1 MRRLVMVVVVVM
13 SLVFMVSMVSMVF
26 FYVHCSVSST
36 MMSIMMESIMN
47 TMNAA
52 VVPPNM
58 TPIMTS
64 MMVVVSA
71 IMLSSMVSCL
81 LMYTL
86 MTSVLCFCQGRKDNE
101 QDKQGHQSMWLEGD
115 CLSRTGFCDKRVE
128 YLSATVVVGGSQKLA
143 NGNLWTRVGK
153 KHKGY
158 LPTIETSG
166 VKLAAKY
173 ELEAK
178 SLFLI
183 SMLF

>member
-1 MRRLVMVVVVVM
+1 MVVVVVM

-71 IMLSSMVSCL
+71 IMLSSMVSWL

-86 MTSVLCFCQGRKDNE
+86 VTSVLCFCQGRKDNE
-101 QDKQGHQSMWLEGD
+101 QDKQGHQSMWLKGD

-153 KHKGY
+153 KSIKVSCPHLKRQG
-158 LPTIETSG
+158 
-166 VKLAAKY
+166 
-173 ELEAK
+173 
-178 SLFLI
+178 
-183 SMLF
+183 

>member
-1 MRRLVMVVVVVM
+1 MVVVVVM
-13 SLVFMVSMVSMVF
+13 SLVSMVSMVSMVF

-64 MMVVVSA
+64 MMVV
-71 IMLSSMVSCL
+71 LSSMVSCL

-86 MTSVLCFCQGRKDNE
+86 VTSVLCFCQGRKDNE

>member
-1 MRRLVMVVVVVM
+1 MCPAQLAPGLIRSPSVHIVPVAVVRRLVMVVVVVM
-13 SLVFMVSMVSMVF
+13 SLVFMVSMVSVVSMVF

-71 IMLSSMVSCL
+71 IMLSSMVSWL

-86 MTSVLCFCQGRKDNE
+86 VTSVLCFCQGRKDNE
-101 QDKQGHQSMWLEGD
+101 QDKQGHQSMWLKGD

-153 KHKGY
+153 K
-158 LPTIETSG
+158 
-166 VKLAAKY
+166 A
-173 ELEAK
+173 
-178 SLFLI
+178 
-183 SMLF
+183 

>member
-1 MRRLVMVVVVVM
+1 MVVVVVM
-13 SLVFMVSMVSMVF
+13 SLVSMVSMVF

-64 MMVVVSA
+64 MMVVVSS

-86 MTSVLCFCQGRKDNE
+86 VTSVLCFCQGRKDNE
-101 QDKQGHQSMWLEGD
+101 QDKQGHQSMGLEGD

-128 YLSATVVVGGSQKLA
+128 YLSATVVVGEARSWQTVIFGPGLE
-143 NGNLWTRVGK
+143 K
-153 KHKGY
+153 KHKGF
-158 LPTIETSG
+158 LPTLETSD
-166 VKLAAKY
+166 LQQNT
-173 ELEAK
+173 
-178 SLFLI
+178 S
-183 SMLF
+183 

>member
-1 MRRLVMVVVVVM
+1 MVVVVVM
-13 SLVFMVSMVSMVF
+13 SLVSMVSMVF

-58 TPIMTS
+58 TPMMTS
-64 MMVVVSA
+64 MMVVVSS
-71 IMLSSMVSCL
+71 IMLSSTIVSCL

-86 MTSVLCFCQGRKDNE
+86 VTSVLCFCQGRKDNE

-128 YLSATVVVGGSQKLA
+128 YLSDTLVVGGSQKLA
-143 NGNLWTRVGK
+143 KGNLWTSVGK
-153 KHKGY
+153 K
-158 LPTIETSG
+158 S
-166 VKLAAKY
+166 
-173 ELEAK
+173 
-178 SLFLI
+178 
-183 SMLF
+183 